1 MRGCVCWTHAMTQK
15 PYDNNNVAEESSDR
29 PAVALNFR
37 LLWVYVESSQLGQSW
52 RRGFVQL
59 ANGVL
64 RISWLKLHDIS
75 HFTCCPLLLICQNC
89 ITFFLISF
97 PCILQPNRFWNDFP
111 ATYVP
116 SFSEYK
122 SHLST
127 SRKTHPK
134 DGKKVRLIN
143 TILDIVSSIVF
154 VSYTITA
161 VSSSKSRQYP
171 DTQAKEMVHTHTRVM
186 LLHQVWRLFDRPG
199 FNDLPSAWR
208 LSPTAA
214 C

>member
-1 MRGCVCWTHAMTQK
+1 MIKACMTF
-15 PYDNNNVAEESSDR
+15 P
-29 PAVALNFR
+29 
-37 LLWVYVESSQLGQSW
+37 
-52 RRGFVQL
+52 
-59 ANGVL
+59 
-64 RISWLKLHDIS
+64 I
-75 HFTCCPLLLICQNC
+75 TCCPLLLICQNC

-97 PCILQPNRFWNDFP
+97 PCILQPNRFLNDFL